1 MYHTHCIA
9 VQQEYAMCLAI
20 LLHAQI
26 EWMRSIQIDI
36 ALQRKCETKINTGTV
51 KLR

>member
-20 LLHAQI
+20 LLQAQI
-26 EWMRSIQIDI
+26 EWVRSIQIDI
-36 ALQRKCETKINTGTV
+36 TLQR
-51 KLR
+51 